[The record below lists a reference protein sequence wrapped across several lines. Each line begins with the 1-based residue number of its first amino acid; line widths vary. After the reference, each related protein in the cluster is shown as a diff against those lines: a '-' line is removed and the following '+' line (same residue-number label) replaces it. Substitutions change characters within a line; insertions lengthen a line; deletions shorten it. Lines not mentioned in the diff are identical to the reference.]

1 MEINI
6 TLDVQGATVEEVRWL
21 AGLLAAQR
29 TAPAPITVEVEK
41 AAPAAPADED
51 KPKKA
56 AKKPAKKTARKADPA
71 PEPEPTPEPTAP
83 ADEDKPKKAAKKP
96 AKKTAR
102 KADPA
107 PEPEPTPEPTAP
119 AEDETGGATV
129 EDETVTPEADLLA
142 VAVARATELIGAGEQ
157 DAIKTSLETAGA
169 RRVGLLKGDQIQAFL
184 DALPE
189 A

>member
-6 TLDVQGATVEEVRWL
+6 TLDVQGATVEEVQWL

-29 TAPAPITVEVEK
+29 TAPAPITVEAEK
-41 AAPAAPADED
+41 AAPAAPVDED
-51 KPKKA
+51 KPA
-56 AKKPAKKTARKADPA
+56 PKKTAKKSD
-71 PEPEPTPEPTAP
+71 PEPEPTPEPAQ
-83 ADEDKPKKAAKKP
+83 
-96 AKKTAR
+96 
-102 KADPA
+102 
-107 PEPEPTPEPTAP
+107 

-142 VAVARATELIGAGEQ
+142 IAVARATELIGAGEQ
-157 DAIKTSLETAGA
+157 DAIKTALETAGA

-184 DALPE
+184 DALPQE

>member
-6 TLDVQGATVEEVRWL
+6 TLDVQGATVEEVQWL

-29 TAPAPITVEVEK
+29 TAPAPITVEAET
-41 AAPAAPADED
+41 ATPAAPADED
-51 KPKKA
+51 KPAPKKT
-56 AKKPAKKTARKADPA
+56 AKKPAAKKTAVKKAD
-71 PEPEPTPEPTAP
+71 PEPEPTPEP
-83 ADEDKPKKAAKKP
+83 
-96 AKKTAR
+96 
-102 KADPA
+102 
-107 PEPEPTPEPTAP
+107 AP

-157 DAIKTSLETAGA
+157 DAIKTALEVAGA

>member
-6 TLDVQGATVEEVRWL
+6 TLDVQGATVEEVQWL
-21 AGLLAAQR
+21 AGLLAASR
-29 TAPAPITVEVEK
+29 TAPAPITVEAET
-41 AAPAAPADED
+41 AAPAAPVEAED
-51 KPKKA
+51 KPKKT
-56 AKKPAKKTARKADPA
+56 AKKAAKKTAAKKADPA
-71 PEPEPTPEPTAP
+71 PEPTPEP
-83 ADEDKPKKAAKKP
+83 
-96 AKKTAR
+96 
-102 KADPA
+102 
-107 PEPEPTPEPTAP
+107 AP

-157 DAIKTSLETAGA
+157 DAIKTALEVAGA
-169 RRVGLLKGDQIQAFL
+169 RRVGLLKGDQIQVFL

>member
-6 TLDVQGATVEEVRWL
+6 TLDVQGATVEEVQWL

-29 TAPAPITVEVEK
+29 TAPAPITIEVEK
-41 AAPAAPADED
+41 AAPATPADED

-56 AKKPAKKTARKADPA
+56 AKKPAAKKTPKKADPA
-71 PEPEPTPEPTAP
+71 PEPEPTEA
-83 ADEDKPKKAAKKP
+83 
-96 AKKTAR
+96 
-102 KADPA
+102 
-107 PEPEPTPEPTAP
+107 AP
-119 AEDETGGATV
+119 AEDETDGATV

-157 DAIKTSLETAGA
+157 DAIKTALETAGA

>member
-6 TLDVQGATVEEVRWL
+6 TLDVQGATVEEVQWL
-21 AGLLAAQR
+21 AGLLAASR
-29 TAPAPITVEVEK
+29 TAPAPITVEAET
-41 AAPAAPADED
+41 AAPAAPVEAED
-51 KPKKA
+51 KPKKPA
-56 AKKPAKKTARKADPA
+56 AKKATKKTAKKADPA
-71 PEPEPTPEPTAP
+71 PEPEPTPEP
-83 ADEDKPKKAAKKP
+83 
-96 AKKTAR
+96 
-102 KADPA
+102 A
-107 PEPEPTPEPTAP
+107 PE
-119 AEDETGGATV
+119 EDETGGATV

-157 DAIKTSLETAGA
+157 DAIKTALEVAGA

>member
-6 TLDVQGATVEEVRWL
+6 TLDVKGATVEEVQWL

-41 AAPAAPADED
+41 AAPTAPADEE
-51 KPKKA
+51 KPAPKKA
-56 AKKPAKKTARKADPA
+56 TAKKPAKKTAKKAD
-71 PEPEPTPEPTAP
+71 PEPEPTPEPAQ
-83 ADEDKPKKAAKKP
+83 
-96 AKKTAR
+96 
-102 KADPA
+102 
-107 PEPEPTPEPTAP
+107 

-129 EDETVTPEADLLA
+129 EDETVTTEADLLA

-157 DAIKTSLETAGA
+157 DAIKTALETAGA
-169 RRVGLLKGDQIQAFL
+169 RRVGLLKGDQIQTFL

>member
-6 TLDVQGATVEEVRWL
+6 TLDVKGATVEEVQWL

-29 TAPAPITVEVEK
+29 TAPAPISVDVEK
-41 AAPAAPADED
+41 ATPAEAED
-51 KPKKA
+51 KPKKT
-56 AKKPAKKTARKADPA
+56 AKKPAAKKATPKKAD
-71 PEPEPTPEPTAP
+71 PEPEPTPEP
-83 ADEDKPKKAAKKP
+83 
-96 AKKTAR
+96 
-102 KADPA
+102 
-107 PEPEPTPEPTAP
+107 AP

-157 DAIKTSLETAGA
+157 DAIKTALEVAGA

>member
-6 TLDVQGATVEEVRWL
+6 TLDVQGATVEEVQWL

-41 AAPAAPADED
+41 AAPAAPANEE
-51 KPKKA
+51 KPTPKKA
-56 AKKPAKKTARKADPA
+56 AAKKPVKKTAKKAD
-71 PEPEPTPEPTAP
+71 PEPEPTPEP
-83 ADEDKPKKAAKKP
+83 
-96 AKKTAR
+96 
-102 KADPA
+102 
-107 PEPEPTPEPTAP
+107 AP

-157 DAIKTSLETAGA
+157 DAIKTALEVAGA

>member
-6 TLDVQGATVEEVRWL
+6 TLDVQGATVEEVQWL

-29 TAPAPITVEVEK
+29 TAPAPITVEVDK
-41 AAPAAPADED
+41 AAPAAPVEAED

-56 AKKPAKKTARKADPA
+56 AKKPAAKKTAKKADPA
-71 PEPEPTPEPTAP
+71 PEPEPTPEP
-83 ADEDKPKKAAKKP
+83 
-96 AKKTAR
+96 
-102 KADPA
+102 
-107 PEPEPTPEPTAP
+107 AP
-119 AEDETGGATV
+119 AEDETDGATI

-157 DAIKTSLETAGA
+157 DAIKTALEVAGA

>member
-6 TLDVQGATVEEVRWL
+6 TLDVQGATVEEVQWL

-41 AAPAAPADED
+41 AAPTTEVDEE
-51 KPKKA
+51 KSAPKKT
-56 AKKPAKKTARKADPA
+56 AKKPAKKTAAKKAD
-71 PEPEPTPEPTAP
+71 PEPEPTPEPA
-83 ADEDKPKKAAKKP
+83 
-96 AKKTAR
+96 
-102 KADPA
+102 
-107 PEPEPTPEPTAP
+107 AP

-157 DAIKTSLETAGA
+157 DAIKTALEVAGA

>member
-6 TLDVQGATVEEVRWL
+6 TLDVQGATVEEVQWL

-29 TAPAPITVEVEK
+29 TAPAPITVEAET
-41 AAPAAPADED
+41 ASPAAPVEAED
-51 KPKKA
+51 KPASKKT
-56 AKKPAKKTARKADPA
+56 AKKPAKKTAKKSD
-71 PEPEPTPEPTAP
+71 PEPEPTPEP
-83 ADEDKPKKAAKKP
+83 
-96 AKKTAR
+96 
-102 KADPA
+102 
-107 PEPEPTPEPTAP
+107 AP

-157 DAIKTSLETAGA
+157 DAIKTALEVAGA
-169 RRVGLLKGDQIQAFL
+169 RRVGLLKGDQIQTFL

>member
-6 TLDVQGATVEEVRWL
+6 TLDVQGATVEEVQWL

-29 TAPAPITVEVEK
+29 TAPAPITVDVEK
-41 AAPAAPADED
+41 AAPAAEAED

-56 AKKPAKKTARKADPA
+56 AKKPAAKKTAPKKADPA
-71 PEPEPTPEPTAP
+71 PEPEPTEA
-83 ADEDKPKKAAKKP
+83 
-96 AKKTAR
+96 
-102 KADPA
+102 
-107 PEPEPTPEPTAP
+107 AP

-157 DAIKTSLETAGA
+157 DAIKTALETAGA

>member
-6 TLDVQGATVEEVRWL
+6 TLDVQGATVEEVQWL

-41 AAPAAPADED
+41 AAPTAPADEE
-51 KPKKA
+51 KPAPKKA
-56 AKKPAKKTARKADPA
+56 AKKPAKKTAKKSDPV
-71 PEPEPTPEPTAP
+71 PEPTPEP
-83 ADEDKPKKAAKKP
+83 
-96 AKKTAR
+96 
-102 KADPA
+102 
-107 PEPEPTPEPTAP
+107 AP
-119 AEDETGGATV
+119 AEDETSGATV

-157 DAIKTSLETAGA
+157 DAIKTALEVAGA

>member
-6 TLDVQGATVEEVRWL
+6 TLDVQGATVEEVQWL

-29 TAPAPITVEVEK
+29 TAPAPITVEVEQS
-41 AAPAAPADED
+41 APAAPVEAED

-56 AKKPAKKTARKADPA
+56 AKKPAAKKATPKKADPA
-71 PEPEPTPEPTAP
+71 PEPEPTPEP
-83 ADEDKPKKAAKKP
+83 
-96 AKKTAR
+96 
-102 KADPA
+102 
-107 PEPEPTPEPTAP
+107 AP

-157 DAIKTSLETAGA
+157 DAIKTALETAGA

>member
-6 TLDVQGATVEEVRWL
+6 TLDVQGATVEEVQWL

-41 AAPAAPADED
+41 ATPAAPAGEE
-51 KPKKA
+51 KPEPKKT
-56 AKKPAKKTARKADPA
+56 AKKPTAKKTAKKSD
-71 PEPEPTPEPTAP
+71 PEPEPTPEP
-83 ADEDKPKKAAKKP
+83 
-96 AKKTAR
+96 
-102 KADPA
+102 
-107 PEPEPTPEPTAP
+107 AP

-157 DAIKTSLETAGA
+157 DAIKTALEVAGA

>member
-6 TLDVQGATVEEVRWL
+6 TLDVQGATVEEVQWL

-29 TAPAPITVEVEK
+29 TAPAPITVDVDK
-41 AAPAAPADED
+41 AAPAAPVEAED

-56 AKKPAKKTARKADPA
+56 AKKPAAKKTPKKADPA
-71 PEPEPTPEPTAP
+71 PEPT
-83 ADEDKPKKAAKKP
+83 
-96 AKKTAR
+96 
-102 KADPA
+102 
-107 PEPEPTPEPTAP
+107 PEPEPV
-119 AEDETGGATV
+119 EDETGGATV

-157 DAIKTSLETAGA
+157 DAIKTALETAGA

>member
-6 TLDVQGATVEEVRWL
+6 TLDVQGATVEEVQWL
-21 AGLLAAQR
+21 AGLLAASR

-41 AAPAAPADED
+41 AAPAAPVEAED
-51 KPKKA
+51 KPKKT
-56 AKKPAKKTARKADPA
+56 AKKTAKKATPKKAD
-71 PEPEPTPEPTAP
+71 PEPTPEPT
-83 ADEDKPKKAAKKP
+83 
-96 AKKTAR
+96 
-102 KADPA
+102 
-107 PEPEPTPEPTAP
+107 PEPEPVA
-119 AEDETGGATV
+119 DETGGATV

-157 DAIKTSLETAGA
+157 DAIKTALETAGA

>member
-6 TLDVQGATVEEVRWL
+6 TLDVQGATVEEVQWL

-29 TAPAPITVEVEK
+29 TAPAPITVDVET
-41 AAPAAPADED
+41 AAPAAPVEAED
-51 KPKKA
+51 KPKKT
-56 AKKPAKKTARKADPA
+56 AKKPAKKTAKKSD
-71 PEPEPTPEPTAP
+71 PEPEPTPEA
-83 ADEDKPKKAAKKP
+83 
-96 AKKTAR
+96 
-102 KADPA
+102 
-107 PEPEPTPEPTAP
+107 AP
-119 AEDETGGATV
+119 AEDETSGATV

-157 DAIKTSLETAGA
+157 DAIKTALETAGA

>member
-83 ADEDKPKKAAKKP
+83 A
-96 AKKTAR
+96 
-102 KADPA
+102 
-107 PEPEPTPEPTAP
+107 
-119 AEDETGGATV
+119 EDETGGATV

-157 DAIKTSLETAGA
+157 DAIKTALETAGA

>member
-6 TLDVQGATVEEVRWL
+6 TLDVQGATVEEVQWL

-41 AAPAAPADED
+41 AAPTAPADEE
-51 KPKKA
+51 KPAPKKAA
-56 AKKPAKKTARKADPA
+56 AKKPAKKTAKKSD
-71 PEPEPTPEPTAP
+71 PEPEPTPEP
-83 ADEDKPKKAAKKP
+83 
-96 AKKTAR
+96 
-102 KADPA
+102 
-107 PEPEPTPEPTAP
+107 AP

-157 DAIKTSLETAGA
+157 DAIKTALEVAGA

>member
-6 TLDVQGATVEEVRWL
+6 TMGVKGATMEEVQWL

-29 TAPAPITVEVEK
+29 TAPAPITVDVETAAPTTEVE
-41 AAPAAPADED
+41 D
-51 KPKKA
+51 
-56 AKKPAKKTARKADPA
+56 KPAKKATKKPAAAAKKTAAKKSD
-71 PEPEPTPEPTAP
+71 PEPEPTPEP
-83 ADEDKPKKAAKKP
+83 
-96 AKKTAR
+96 
-102 KADPA
+102 
-107 PEPEPTPEPTAP
+107 AP

-142 VAVARATELIGAGEQ
+142 VAVARATELLGAGEQ
-157 DAIKTSLETAGA
+157 DAIKTALETAGA

>member
-6 TLDVQGATVEEVRWL
+6 TLDVKGATVEEVQWL

-29 TAPAPITVEVEK
+29 TAPAPITVDVET
-41 AAPAAPADED
+41 AAPTTEVED
-51 KPKKA
+51 KPAKKA
-56 AKKPAKKTARKADPA
+56 TKKPAKKTAKKSD
-71 PEPEPTPEPTAP
+71 PEPEPTPEPEP
-83 ADEDKPKKAAKKP
+83 VADETD
-96 AKKTAR
+96 
-102 KADPA
+102 
-107 PEPEPTPEPTAP
+107 
-119 AEDETGGATV
+119 GATV

-157 DAIKTSLETAGA
+157 DAIKTALETAGA

>member
-6 TLDVQGATVEEVRWL
+6 TLDVQGASVEEVQWL

-29 TAPAPITVEVEK
+29 TAPAPITVEAET
-41 AAPAAPADED
+41 AAPAAPADEE
-51 KPKKA
+51 KPAPKKA
-56 AKKPAKKTARKADPA
+56 AKKPAAKKTAKKAD
-71 PEPEPTPEPTAP
+71 PEPEPTPEPA
-83 ADEDKPKKAAKKP
+83 
-96 AKKTAR
+96 
-102 KADPA
+102 
-107 PEPEPTPEPTAP
+107 AP

-157 DAIKTSLETAGA
+157 DAIKTALETAGA

>member
-21 AGLLAAQR
+21 AGLLAASR
-29 TAPAPITVEVEK
+29 TAPAPITVEAET
-41 AAPAAPADED
+41 AAPAAPVEAED
-51 KPKKA
+51 KPKKPA
-56 AKKPAKKTARKADPA
+56 AKKAAKKTVAKKADPA
-71 PEPEPTPEPTAP
+71 PEPTPEPAAP
-83 ADEDKPKKAAKKP
+83 V
-96 AKKTAR
+96 
-102 KADPA
+102 
-107 PEPEPTPEPTAP
+107 
-119 AEDETGGATV
+119 EDETGGATV

-157 DAIKTSLETAGA
+157 DAIKTALEVAGA
-169 RRVGLLKGDQIQAFL
+169 RRVGLLKGDQIQVFL

>member
-6 TLDVQGATVEEVRWL
+6 TLDVQGATVEEVQWL
-21 AGLLAAQR
+21 AGLLAASR
-29 TAPAPITVEVEK
+29 TAPAPITVEAVK

-51 KPKKA
+51 KPAPKKT
-56 AKKPAKKTARKADPA
+56 AKKPAAKKSTPKKAD
-71 PEPEPTPEPTAP
+71 PEPTPEP
-83 ADEDKPKKAAKKP
+83 
-96 AKKTAR
+96 
-102 KADPA
+102 
-107 PEPEPTPEPTAP
+107 EPVA
-119 AEDETGGATV
+119 DETGGATV

-157 DAIKTSLETAGA
+157 DAIKTALKTAGA
-169 RRVGLLKGDQIQAFL
+169 RRVGLLKGDQIQTFL

>member
-6 TLDVQGATVEEVRWL
+6 TLDVQGATVEEVQWL

-29 TAPAPITVEVEK
+29 TAPAPITVDVEK
-41 AAPAAPADED
+41 AAPAAEVED

-56 AKKPAKKTARKADPA
+56 AKKPAAKKATPKKADPA
-71 PEPEPTPEPTAP
+71 PEPEPTPEPA
-83 ADEDKPKKAAKKP
+83 
-96 AKKTAR
+96 
-102 KADPA
+102 
-107 PEPEPTPEPTAP
+107 AP
-119 AEDETGGATV
+119 AEGETDGATV

-157 DAIKTSLETAGA
+157 DAIKAALEVAGA

-189 A
+189 S